1 MEYTMTNT
9 VEAILF
15 DLDNTLVNTNSLK
28 EYRESKNKIPLTDEQ
43 LSTTKLYPKTKS
55 ILEQLKQQNI
65 TLGIVTNSPRKY
77 ALDILDYHNIKDFF
91 ETIVTYNEVGPDG
104 VKPSPQGINLA
115 LSNLKINSSNNIL
128 FIGDDAKDI
137 NASYAAGIKPLA
149 PAWASKEFIGQM
161 PAAMIST
168 QCLTEELSNYNHIDL
183 IADRCANF
191 NTFDIDK
198 KWLFFIPMNKDGRIG
213 AIKKNEIDFICLGRY
228 FSQNNKLTA
237 KIHEQ
242 HTLSKEIYKKETD
255 PKYVAPEYWVEL
267 LSFFVEKTPEYL
279 FDEKEMFD
287 IVTVIPA
294 KKGNNRRLENL
305 LTRLSRHS
313 KNNKTVYISD
323 LFNFSEGSRSLKTL
337 GRDEREYEIY
347 KSLNFNPKYESIIR
361 SSKILIIDDVITTGS
376 TLKGA
381 KLLLERMQPQRV
393 LSIALAKTVSISE
406 DMQFC
411 DECGRLMRVRRNAKT
426 GEHFMG
432 CTGFFEKPQ
441 CRHTMSIP

>member
-1 MEYTMTNT
+1 MTNT

-15 DLDNTLVNTNSLK
+15 DLDNTLINTNSSQ
-28 EYRESKNKIPLTDEQ
+28 EYRESTNNQPLTDEQ
-43 LSTTKLYPKTKS
+43 LSTTKLYPKTKT
-55 ILEQLKQQNI
+55 ILDKLKQNNI
-65 TLGIVTNSPRKY
+65 TLGIVTNSPRRY
-77 ALDILDYHNIKDFF
+77 ALDILEHHNIKDFF
-91 ETIVTYNEVGPDG
+91 DTIVTYNEVGADG
-104 VKPSPQGINLA
+104 MRPSPKGINLA
-115 LSNLKINSSNNIL
+115 LSNLKLNSNNNIL

-168 QCLTEELSNYNHIDL
+168 QCLTEELNNYNHIDL

-198 KWLFFIPMNKDGRIG
+198 KWLFFIPMNKDGKIG
-213 AIKKNEIDFICLGRY
+213 AIKKDEIDFICLGRY
-228 FSQNNKLTA
+228 FSQKNKLTA

-267 LSFFVEKTPEYL
+267 LSFFIDKTPEYL
-279 FDEKEMFD
+279 FNDKEKFD
-287 IVTVIPA
+287 IITVIPA
-294 KKGNNRRLENL
+294 KKGNNKRLENL

-313 KNNKTVYISD
+313 KNPKTAYISD
-323 LFNFSEGSRSLKTL
+323 LFYFSEGAKSLKTL
-337 GRDEREYEIY
+337 GRDEREREI
-347 KSLNFNPKYESIIR
+347 KKNLNFNPKYASIIENA
-361 SSKILIIDDVITTGS
+361 KILIIDDVITTGS

-381 KLLLERMQPQRV
+381 KLLLEKMQPQRV

-411 DECGRLMRVRRNAKT
+411 DKCGRLMRVRRNSKT

-432 CTGFFEKPQ
+432 CTGFFETPQ
-441 CRHTMSIP
+441 CRHTMSIS